1 MPESQRISEA
11 PPQLRLLRSADGE
24 SGGVTRLEGADA
36 VRRFR
41 ERADARAAR
50 ERLDLLS
57 ASTGTL
63 PAGRARDQAALARG
77 VRLRTVCATD
87 SLEDRRTSSYVR
99 WLVAEGAL
107 IRTTPCLPVPLTIY
121 DRSTALVAVDPADP
135 ARAAHVV
142 TGGSL
147 LTALVGLFEMH
158 WKTATE
164 LPSLG
169 RRRPTGKELAPV
181 QLELLKLLAAGG
193 KDESAARELGLSVR
207 TVRRMVSDL
216 SERLGARSRFEL
228 AVAAARADLV

>member
-1 MPESQRISEA
+1 MPESQRLSEA
-11 PPQLRLLRSADGE
+11 PPQLRLLRGADADG
-24 SGGVTRLEGADA
+24 SVNRLEGVDA

-41 ERADARAAR
+41 ERADARNTR
-50 ERLDLLS
+50 ERLDLLGT
-57 ASTGTL
+57 STDAL
-63 PAGRARDQAALARG
+63 PTGRGRDQAALGRG
-77 VRLRTVCATD
+77 VRLRTVCPAD
-87 SLEDRRTSSYVR
+87 SLEDRRASAYVR
-99 WLVAEGAL
+99 WLAAEGAL
-107 IRTTPCLPVPLTIY
+107 IRTAPCLPVPLTIY
-121 DRSTALVAVDPADP
+121 DRSTALLAVDPADP
-135 ARAAHVV
+135 ARAALVV

-158 WKTATE
+158 WKTAAE

-169 RRRPTGKELAPV
+169 RRRPSGKELAPV